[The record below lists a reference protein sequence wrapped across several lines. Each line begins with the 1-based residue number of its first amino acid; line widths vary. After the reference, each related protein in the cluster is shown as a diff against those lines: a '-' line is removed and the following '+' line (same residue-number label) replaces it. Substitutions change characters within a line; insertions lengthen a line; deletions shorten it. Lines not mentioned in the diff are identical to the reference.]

1 MASEDRSSSDALKLD
16 ALLEEKPYGFDF
28 FQLLRRFECLHKDRP
43 RIGEADNL
51 SDEYFR
57 LGQDA
62 SLAFAPSTISS
73 YTRGSNGRPARL
85 GVYFLGLF
93 GPNGPLP
100 LHLTEFARSRSRNF
114 NDPTFERFADVFH
127 HRILSL
133 FYRAWSQAQ
142 PAASFDRPE
151 FDRFGEYLASLFG
164 LGMPAFKE
172 RDAAPDLAKLY
183 YTGHFSLQTKTASGL
198 EDLLADYFEVPV
210 AIEEFQGS
218 WIEIPESE
226 WVRLGESEAT
236 GTLGVSA
243 IIGSRVWDQQLKFR
257 VVCGPMGFED
267 YERLLPS
274 SPSLSRM
281 AALIRTYIGDELIW
295 DLQLILIRKG
305 IPEIQL
311 GSAGRLG
318 WTTWLTGESPTE
330 DAGDFVIESEQ
341 IPVRVPAAPQPLD
354 VM

>member
-1 MASEDRSSSDALKLD
+1 MAREYWSSADALKLD
-16 ALLEEKPYGFDF
+16 ALLEEKPYRFGF
-28 FQLLRRFECLHKDRP
+28 FQLLRRFECLHRDRP
-43 RIGEADNL
+43 RIGEASNL

-62 SLAFAPSTISS
+62 SLAFAPSTLSS
-73 YTRGSNGRPARL
+73 YTRGPNGRPPRF

-114 NDPTFERFADVFH
+114 NDPTFERFADIFH

-151 FDRFGEYLASLFG
+151 SDRFGEYVASLFG

-183 YTGHFSLQTKTASGL
+183 YAGHFSLQTKTASGL

-210 AIEEFQGS
+210 AIEEFRGS
-218 WIEIPESE
+218 WVEIPEPE
-226 WVRLGESEAT
+226 WLRMGESEAT

-243 IIGSRVWDQQLKFR
+243 IVGSRVWDQQLKFR
-257 VVCGPMGFED
+257 TVCGPMGFED

-274 SPSLSRM
+274 SPSLPRM
-281 AALIRTYIGDELIW
+281 SALIRTYIGDELIW
-295 DLQLILIRKG
+295 DLQLILAHEE

-311 GSAGRLG
+311 GHAGRLG
-318 WTTWLTGESPTE
+318 WTTWLINEVPTE
-330 DAGDFVIESEQ
+330 DADDFVIESER
-341 IPVRVPAAPQPLD
+341 IPVPVPGASQALG